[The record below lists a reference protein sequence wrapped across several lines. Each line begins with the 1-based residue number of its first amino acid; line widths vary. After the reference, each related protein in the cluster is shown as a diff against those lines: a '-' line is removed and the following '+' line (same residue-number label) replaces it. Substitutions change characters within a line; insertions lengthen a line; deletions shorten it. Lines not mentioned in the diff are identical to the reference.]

1 MHRYSWFEH
10 SLKNQIPICKHKFC
24 KNLFI
29 DLNQGTTSS
38 NAIKSTGSIANDK

>member
-10 SLKNQIPICKHKFC
+10 SLKNQIPIYKNKFC
-24 KNLFI
+24 KNLYI

-38 NAIKSTGSIANDK
+38 NEIKPAGLIAKDK